1 MRNTISVD
9 IDGNE
14 FSSALNDGTNTLV
27 INDVEIDSSEWVGSG
42 YYTTTVNGYTLSIAK
57 VLSLVGNVIL
67 VQDTAYNYSLLR
79 TSGMQPGLLDT
90 IYPVGSIYMSVNA
103 VNPSILFGGVW
114 EQIKDR
120 FLLAA
125 GDTYS
130 NASTGGE
137 VTHLL
142 TASESGQ
149 KALTI
154 SGGSHI
160 HSGLRRSVFGSGSTA
175 GFVSGAATQSDVS
188 AAQVTVNNDASTGA
202 TGTHTHSVSAENAAS
217 AHNNMPPYLVV
228 NIWKRTG

>member
-9 IDGNE
+9 IEGNE
-14 FSSALNDGTNTLV
+14 FSSSLNDGTNALV

-42 YYTTTVNGYTLSIAK
+42 YYTTTVNGYALSIAK
-57 VLSLVGNVIL
+57 VPSLTGNIIL

-137 VTHLL
+137 ATHLL
-142 TASESGQ
+142 TGAESGQ
-149 KALTI
+149 KEFTI

-160 HSGLRRSVFGSGSTA
+160 HSGLRRSVFGSGSTV

-188 AAQVTVNNDASTGA
+188 AAQVTVNSDASTGA
-202 TGTHTHSVSAENAAS
+202 TGTHTHSVSAENATS

>member
-9 IDGNE
+9 VEGNE
-14 FSSALNDGTNTLV
+14 FSSSLNDGTNALV

-57 VLSLVGNVIL
+57 VPSLTGNVIL
-67 VQDTAYNYSLLR
+67 VNDTAYNYSLLR

-137 VTHLL
+137 ATHLL

-160 HSGLRRSVFGSGSTA
+160 HSGLRRSVFGSGSTT

-188 AAQVTVNNDASTGA
+188 TAQVTVNSDASTGA
-202 TGTHTHSVSAENAAS
+202 TGTHTHSVSAENASS